1 MEFIKSVIRH
11 PFISS
16 SALSMGA
23 TWGYIEYMEI
33 ERYNRMERNFHKGVI
48 ISRRNETYDRVS
60 YVTRP
65 DIEGELIKVLHPSS
79 SGRYFIVR
87 GEVGCGKTRT
97 IREMVKKQMDESKHS
112 GAPIYVLANQGQSF
126 VDSLATAVD
135 FRFDEH
141 LSVKYLLESLTGIRA
156 LPAKND
162 KEKLSRTLNAI
173 EIAATKYRKL
183 HNRPVVIVLD
193 GIDKLKDRLP
203 CCIDRLQEKAKLWA
217 DSGIVKMVFVSSD
230 ENLEKIMQRN
240 QSEWS
245 RAAAP
250 VYISDLTREQALKVL
265 NQDGRKI
272 FTDEET
278 EDVLQT
284 VGHRVK
290 HLLEVVQDRKDGIDL
305 KLSLEKLKAKERTKL
320 RFIPV
325 NDRIMEILRQI
336 YDAGTDG
343 ISFPIFSFFD
353 EDMKP
358 YISLATADILR
369 IETRPTTT
377 VIKFESGLTR
387 TIVTEILQYKNKRY
401 HANLKEEDEE
411 FNLK

>member
-1 MEFIKSVIRH
+1 
-11 PFISS
+11 
-16 SALSMGA
+16 
-23 TWGYIEYMEI
+23 
-33 ERYNRMERNFHKGVI
+33 
-48 ISRRNETYDRVS
+48 
-60 YVTRP
+60 
-65 DIEGELIKVLHPSS
+65 
-79 SGRYFIVR
+79 
-87 GEVGCGKTRT
+87 
-97 IREMVKKQMDESKHS
+97 
-112 GAPIYVLANQGQSF
+112 
-126 VDSLATAVD
+126 
-135 FRFDEH
+135 
-141 LSVKYLLESLTGIRA
+141 
-156 LPAKND
+156 
-162 KEKLSRTLNAI
+162 
-173 EIAATKYRKL
+173 
-183 HNRPVVIVLD
+183 
-193 GIDKLKDRLP
+193 
-203 CCIDRLQEKAKLWA
+203 
-217 DSGIVKMVFVSSD
+217 
-230 ENLEKIMQRN
+230 MQRN

-250 VYISDLTREQALKVL
+250 LYISDLTREQALKVL

-387 TIVTEILQYKNKRY
+387 TIVTEILQYKSKRY